1 MSNILIFGESM
12 LELTTKE
19 GPLMRRAY
27 AGDVFSVA
35 VYLARLA
42 PPALKVKMLSA
53 TGSDALSQGLRAAL
67 EHEGVDTDCMATHPS
82 KHLGLYM
89 VQNDSSGEREFTYWR
104 SNSAARDA
112 IKLIDLYAI
121 ATPDYLFF
129 SGISLA
135 ILDPASRFTFKRWVA
150 DLKKLG
156 TTVIFDANFRPAL
169 WQSESEYL
177 TEYRW
182 AFSACD
188 IALPGMDDLQQIF
201 RCESAQQACELLS
214 AYDIQEIIIKNGPDS
229 ILYRNGAQQGEFQV
243 PKVNLIVDTT
253 AAGDSFNAAYLASR
267 IGGSSTPEAIAA
279 GCRMSA
285 KVIGH
290 SGAIMANDNTAS
302 GPTYMTMA

>member
-1 MSNILIFGESM
+1 MSDILIFGESM
-12 LELTTKE
+12 LELTAK
-19 GPLMRRAY
+19 GDPLMRRAY

-42 PPALKVKMLSA
+42 PPELKVKMLSA
-53 TGSDALSQGLRAAL
+53 IGRDTFSQHLRVEL
-67 EHEGVDTDCMATHPS
+67 EREGVDTRHMATHPS

-89 VQNDSSGEREFTYWR
+89 VQNDASGEREFTYWR
-104 SNSAARDA
+104 SDSAARDA
-112 IKLIDLYAI
+112 IKLNDLYTI
-121 ATPDYLFF
+121 PTPDYLFF

-135 ILDPASRFTFKRWVA
+135 ILDAASRFTFKRWVS
-150 DLKKLG
+150 DIKKLG

-177 TEYRW
+177 GEYRW
-182 AFSACD
+182 AFAACQ

-201 RCESAQQACELLS
+201 RCETAQQARELLS
-214 AYDIQEIIIKNGPDS
+214 AYDIPEIIIKNGADS
-229 ILYRNGAQQGEFQV
+229 IVYRDGAQQGEFHV
-243 PKVNLIVDTT
+243 PSVEHIVDTT

-267 IGGSSTPEAIAA
+267 IGGSDITSALAA

-290 SGAIMANDNTAS
+290 SGAIIANDDNTCEPQPVKTA
-302 GPTYMTMA
+302 